1 MTWLPDGE
9 KRVKVIFIHFDR
21 MYERDRHTDGQT
33 QHDDKGRACMAPRGK
48 NDTTVLLPN
57 RIDADFDQQ
66 TQRPVSRAARPT
78 SSATDASQ
86 LPVHGYGTRCQ
97 SI

>member
-1 MTWLPDGE
+1 MTTKAALAW
-9 KRVKVIFIHFDR
+9 
-21 MYERDRHTDGQT
+21 Q
-33 QHDDKGRACMAPRGK
+33 PRGK